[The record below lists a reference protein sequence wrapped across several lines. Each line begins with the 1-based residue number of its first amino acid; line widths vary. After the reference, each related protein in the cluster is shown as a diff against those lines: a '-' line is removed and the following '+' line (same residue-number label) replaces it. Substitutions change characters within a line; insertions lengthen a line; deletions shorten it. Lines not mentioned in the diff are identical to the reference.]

1 MVESRKKTFVTSKNL
16 VPVGEI
22 CNNIAEG
29 MDIDTM
35 TRKYGISTIEVY
47 DAVDFYSANTELPV
61 RENSL
66 VLENITGADDDEIN
80 LEISS
85 IHETV
90 FLKCLSVSREYYPE
104 IEDFPAALYNGI
116 RIIAIDNLLNKLH
129 NRAFSSA
136 LHMQVQKALDQVI
149 STKSLSD
156 QELLDDLN
164 ADEYLR
170 RKDII

>member
-22 CNNIAEG
+22 CNNIADG

-35 TRKYGISTIEVY
+35 TRKYGITTMEVY
-47 DAVDFYSANTELPV
+47 DAVDFYSANTEMPTKDT
-61 RENSL
+61 SL
-66 VLENITGADDDEIN
+66 VLENIPGADADEIN

-90 FLKCLSVSREYYPE
+90 FLKCLSISREYYPE

-116 RIIAIDNLLNKLH
+116 RIVAIENLLNKIK

-136 LHMQVQKALDQVI
+136 LHMQIQKALDQVI
-149 STKSLSD
+149 SYKDMSD
-156 QELLDDLN
+156 QDLLEDLN

-170 RKDII
+170 RKNII

>member
-1 MVESRKKTFVTSKNL
+1 M
-16 VPVGEI
+16 GEI